1 MIKKIPIT
9 PNGLES
15 LKDELKKLK
24 GTDRRTV
31 IKDIAEA
38 REHGD
43 LSENAE
49 YHAARE
55 RQSFIEE
62 RISELEDIIG
72 RAQIIDTSNL
82 SGNTVLFGA
91 IVTLADEN
99 NDEKSVYKIVGMP
112 ESNINEG
119 LLSIDSPLARALIGK
134 HVGDSV
140 EVSTPSGSKFYE
152 IIAVRFC

>member
-1 MIKKIPIT
+1 MKKIPIT